1 MGVRNHFKTRNRAVK
16 RFLSGV
22 LACILLFSAAG
33 VSALAVNGTKSTTS
47 RAIAIVFDNSGS
59 MYMNQNKAWCR
70 ATYAIEVFASMMNQ
84 GDTLQ
89 VYPMYEV
96 TVGGK
101 TYTSQNP
108 FSVSGGGDTS
118 VIRSMY
124 TPFAGDTPI
133 ETIGDAYNG
142 LRKTTADEKW
152 LIVLTDGAVFY
163 ENDEELKG
171 SRTKDRLEEVLSRYN
186 QDVNVLYLGI
196 DPVAVIPEVDANSAY
211 QYYTDKAADSAGTLT
226 KLTEMCNMIF
236 GRDVLNNA
244 GKQMTF
250 DVSMKKLILF
260 VQGKDIS
267 GVTLKNSSGASVGSP
282 SQEYSPRYGEQGAG
296 TVNKKTGAPLAFVYD
311 NSLSGYIA
319 IYDTELD
326 AGVYTLSYS
335 GDVSNVSVYYEPD
348 VDLAGSLT
356 DEYGTVMTESSELY
370 PGTYFINYGLVD
382 KDGEM
387 TTSDLLGKTSYKVT
401 YSVDGE
407 EKTITSD
414 RGGQC
419 ELELAEGNVLNG
431 TFHVTYLS
439 GYTITK
445 SSSDFGWP
453 TGGFAIVPRP
463 AGLLEVKVSGGQTK
477 YRLSE
482 LENTPYTLQLIYEGA
497 PLTADQLSAAG
508 VSVVIEGG
516 NAGYA
521 LEQNGDGYALNL
533 KYAGTAADTACG
545 EYAMRVTADY
555 TNEFGVTS
563 ASSEVSIPF
572 TIEDDGYSLDMDVKG
587 DGYFVIS
594 KLEESDPIKVI
605 LSADGEPLTDEQLSA
620 TVLTVD
626 GDGLTCE
633 IEPLYGESAFAAR
646 IVRDSKAQSGHY
658 SLHFTARSHDQ
669 VGREI
674 SAEGGKNVEL
684 STYPLWLRILIIC
697 LIIAL
702 IIALILLWLNMKV
715 LPKKITVNKS
725 QTTFIVNG
733 ETINNSGAKCTY
745 IGGGKR
751 SGSVQISTPPY
762 SGSPLVKG
770 GFTLALQAVS
780 PRRVKSNRRRVLV
793 TNVSPINSAA
803 LQTLSVGTHS
813 LVKVDE
819 GDGVTWMFDSK
830 QVPSANV
837 VTKFE
842 MGGKPTCTFMGET
855 ITGESFTL
863 TVQLQFK

>member
-1 MGVRNHFKTRNRAVK
+1 MGVRSHLKARGRLMK
-16 RFLSGV
+16 RFLSG
-22 LACILLFSAAG
+22 LLICILLFSAAG
-33 VSALAVNGTKSTTS
+33 MSAQAVNGIKNTTS

-70 ATYAIEVFASMMNQ
+70 ATYAIEVFASMMNE

-96 TVGGK
+96 TVSGK

-118 VIRSMY
+118 VIQSMY

-142 LRKTTADEKW
+142 LRKTAADEKW

-171 SRTKDRLEEVLSRYN
+171 SRTKERLEEVLAEYN

-211 QYYTDKAADSAGTLT
+211 QYYTDKAADSADTLT

-236 GRDVLNNA
+236 GRDVLKNA
-244 GKQMTF
+244 GSQMTF

-260 VQGKDIS
+260 VQGRDIS

-282 SQEYSPRYGEQGAG
+282 SQEYSPRYGTQGAG
-296 TVNKKTGAPLAFVYD
+296 TVSKTTGAPLSFSVD
-311 NSLSGYIA
+311 DSLSGYIA

-326 AGVYTLSYS
+326 AGTYTLSYS
-335 GDVSNVSVYYEPD
+335 GDVTNVSVYYEPD

-370 PGTYFINYGLVD
+370 PGTYFINFGLVD
-382 KDGEM
+382 KNGEM

-407 EKTITSD
+407 EKTVTSD
-414 RGGQC
+414 RGDRF
-419 ELELAEGNVLNG
+419 ELELAEGNVVDG

-445 SSSDFGWP
+445 SASDFGWP
-453 TGGFAIVPRP
+453 TGGFTIVSRP
-463 AGLLEVKVSGGQTK
+463 AGLLEAKVSGGQTK
-477 YRLSE
+477 YSLSE
-482 LENTPYTLQLIYEGA
+482 LENTPYTVQLVYEGT
-497 PLTADQLSAAG
+497 PLTADQLSAAK
-508 VSVVIEGG
+508 VSVTIEGG

-521 LEQNGDGYALNL
+521 LEQTGDGYALNL
-533 KYAGTAADTACG
+533 KYAGTAADTVCG
-545 EYAMRVTADY
+545 EYTMRVTADY

-572 TIEDDGYSLDMDVKG
+572 SVEDDGYGLDMDVKG

-605 LSADGEPLTDEQLSA
+605 LSADGEPLTDEQLAA

-633 IEPLYGESAFAAR
+633 SEPLYGESAFAVR
-646 IVRDSKAQSGHY
+646 IVHDSKAQSGHY
-658 SLHFTARSHDQ
+658 NLRFTARSHDQ

-674 SAEGGKNVEL
+674 SAEDSKNVEL
-684 STYPLWLRILIIC
+684 STYPLWLRVLVIC

-715 LPKKITVNKS
+715 LPKKIGVNVA
-725 QTTFIVNG
+725 QTAFIVNG
-733 ETINNSGAKCTY
+733 ETVKGAAKCSY

-770 GFTLALQAVS
+770 GFTLTLQAVS

-793 TNVSPINSAA
+793 TNVSPSNTAA

-837 VTKFE
+837 ATKFE